1 MSLALKFC
9 LPFISAQWMT
19 YIFWALQCIVVQ
31 EHSLCHVTGFMI
43 TSMEWTHWWKFSS
56 EDGKISIKWSWTDLL
71 GMIQFLLYV
80 LFLWCFPFDRQ
91 TSDVVLTFGIVVS
104 CWCAH
109 SSECSFAVL
118 CTVLKVA
125 IFLRILLF
133 ALLGIIK
140 WHHSGWDLNV
150 RCVSRF
156 KNFCFRIA
164 VRCLRSACCLK
175 SV

>member
-1 MSLALKFC
+1 MSLTLKFC

-56 EDGKISIKWSWTDLL
+56 EGGKISIKWSWTDLL
-71 GMIQFLLYV
+71 GMIQFLPYV
-80 LFLWCFPFDRQ
+80 LFLWCFPFDHK
-91 TSDVVLTFGIVVS
+91 TSNVVFGILVS

-118 CTVLKVA
+118 CIVQKVA

-133 ALLGIIK
+133 AFLGIIK

-164 VRCLRSACCLK
+164 VRCLHSACCLK